1 VVNMTKKQMKLGAFF
16 NLPGHHVASWRYPT
30 SGVNRVFDLDY
41 LTELAQTAE
50 RGKFDML
57 FFADVFG
64 IPLSENSSSALKL
77 DPVIII
83 SALAAVTNNIGLT
96 ATLTTTYNEPFHV
109 ARKFGA
115 IDHLSKGRAAWNVV
129 TSANDSE
136 SFLFGKEKH
145 LEHAR
150 RYERAEE
157 FVDVVKKLWFSIED
171 EALVIDKEKGKFLE
185 LEKVHPVDHQGEW
198 FKLQGTLDSPST
210 PQGHPVIVQAGS
222 SEAGKELAAKT
233 AEVIF
238 TAWQTLEEAQTFYR
252 DVKGRLAKYGRQPE
266 DLKIMPGVFITVA
279 VTEEEAIAKQKNLNN
294 FISPE
299 VGLAYLSNFIGVD
312 LTGYDVEAPLPESN
326 ELEDKTNPRI
336 RTNIIRS
343 IAERENLITL
353 REVYEYIAGARGHR
367 EIVGTPAQIADQLE
381 EWFLNEAA
389 DGFNIMPPTFP
400 EGLNDIVELVI
411 PELQRRGLF
420 RTEYESGTLR
430 GNLGLSVPV
439 NPYEKHPQT
448 VSK

>member
-1 VVNMTKKQMKLGAFF
+1 MTKKQMKLGAFF
-16 NLPGHHVASWRYPT
+16 NLPGHHVASWRHPS
-30 SGVNRVFDLDY
+30 SGADRTLDLDY
-41 LTELAQTAE
+41 LIELAQTAE
-50 RGKFDML
+50 RGKFDMV

-64 IPLSENSSSALKL
+64 QSILENSSSGLKL

-83 SALAAVTNNIGLT
+83 SALAAVTKNIGLT

-136 SFLFGKEKH
+136 SLLFGKEKH
-145 LEHAR
+145 LQHAL

-171 EALVIDKEKGKFLE
+171 EALVIDKEQGRFLDID
-185 LEKVHPVDHQGEW
+185 KVYPVNHEGEW
-198 FKLQGTLDSPST
+198 FKVQGTLDSPST

-222 SEAGKELAAKT
+222 SEVGKELAAKT

-252 DVKGRLAKYGRQPE
+252 DVKGRLAKYGRKPE

-279 VTEEEAIAKQKNLNN
+279 KTEEEALAKQRQLNSR
-294 FISPE
+294 ILPE
-299 VGLAYLSNFIGVD
+299 VGLAYLSNFTNID
-312 LTGYDVEAPLPESN
+312 LSGYDVDAPLPEFSTI
-326 ELEDKTNPRI
+326 EDETNPRI
-336 RTNIIRS
+336 RYNIIRD
-343 IAERENLITL
+343 IAKRENLQTI
-353 REVYEYIAGARGHR
+353 REIYERIAGARGHR
-367 EIVGTPAQIADQLE
+367 EIVGTPEQITDQLE
-381 EWFLNEAA
+381 EWFLNEGA

-400 EGLNDIVELVI
+400 DGLNDIVELVI

-420 RTEYESGTLR
+420 RTEYESDTLR
-430 GNLGLSVPV
+430 GNLGLSIPV
-439 NPYEKHPQT
+439 HP
-448 VSK
+448 SKKTAQITGK

>member
-1 VVNMTKKQMKLGAFF
+1 MTKKQMKLGAFI
-16 NLPGHHVASWRYPT
+16 NLPGQHVASWRYPST
-30 SGVNRVFDLDY
+30 GSNRTFDLDY
-41 LTELAQTAE
+41 LIELAKTAE
-50 RGKFDML
+50 RGKFDTI

-64 IPLSENSSSALKL
+64 QTLAENSPSALKL
-77 DPVIII
+77 DPVIIL
-83 SALAAVTNNIGLT
+83 SALAAVTKNIGLT

-109 ARKFGA
+109 ARKFSA

-129 TSANDSE
+129 TSANASE

-145 LEHAR
+145 LEHAT

-171 EALVIDKEKGKFLE
+171 EALVIDKEKGQFLD
-185 LEKVHPVDHQGEW
+185 LEKVHPVDHEGKW
-198 FKLQGTLDSPST
+198 FKVQGTLDSPST

-238 TAWQTLEEAQTFYR
+238 TAWQTLEDAQIFYR
-252 DVKGRLAKYGRQPE
+252 DVKGRLAKYGRQPD

-279 VTEEEAIAKQKNLNN
+279 KTEKEALAKQKELNSY
-294 FISPE
+294 ILPE

-312 LTGYDVEAPLPESN
+312 LTGYDVNAPLPNFGEM
-326 ELEDKTNPRI
+326 EDKTNPQI
-336 RTNIIRS
+336 RTNIIRD
-343 IAERENLITL
+343 IAARENLHTL
-353 REVYEYIAGARGHR
+353 REVYERIAGARGHR
-367 EIVGTPAQIADQLE
+367 EIVGTPEQIVDQLE
-381 EWFLNEAA
+381 EWFLNEGA

-400 EGLNDIVELVI
+400 EGFNDIVDLVI

-420 RTEYESGTLR
+420 RTEYESNTLR

-439 NPYEKHPQT
+439 NPNKKQT
-448 VSK
+448 QSVGK

>member
-1 VVNMTKKQMKLGAFF
+1 M
-16 NLPGHHVASWRYPT
+16 
-30 SGVNRVFDLDY
+30 
-41 LTELAQTAE
+41 
-50 RGKFDML
+50 
-57 FFADVFG
+57 
-64 IPLSENSSSALKL
+64 KL
-77 DPVIII
+77 DPVIIL
-83 SALAAVTNNIGLT
+83 SALAAVTKNIGLT

-109 ARKFGA
+109 ARKFSA

-129 TSANDSE
+129 TSANASE

-145 LEHAR
+145 LEHAT

-171 EALVIDKEKGKFLE
+171 EALVIDKEKGQFLD
-185 LEKVHPVDHQGEW
+185 LEKVHPVDHEGKW
-198 FKLQGTLDSPST
+198 FKVQGTLDSPST

-238 TAWQTLEEAQTFYR
+238 TAWQTLEDAQIFYR
-252 DVKGRLAKYGRQPE
+252 DVKGRLAKYGRQPD

-279 VTEEEAIAKQKNLNN
+279 KTEKEALAKQKELNSY
-294 FISPE
+294 ILPE

-312 LTGYDVEAPLPESN
+312 LTGYDVNAPLPNFGEM
-326 ELEDKTNPRI
+326 EDKTNPQI
-336 RTNIIRS
+336 RTNIIRD
-343 IAERENLITL
+343 IAARENLHTL
-353 REVYEYIAGARGHR
+353 REVYERIAGARGHR
-367 EIVGTPAQIADQLE
+367 EIVGTPEQIVDQLE
-381 EWFLNEAA
+381 EWFLNEGA

-400 EGLNDIVELVI
+400 EGFNDIVDLVI

-420 RTEYESGTLR
+420 RTEYESNTLR

-439 NPYEKHPQT
+439 NPNKKQT
-448 VSK
+448 QSVGK